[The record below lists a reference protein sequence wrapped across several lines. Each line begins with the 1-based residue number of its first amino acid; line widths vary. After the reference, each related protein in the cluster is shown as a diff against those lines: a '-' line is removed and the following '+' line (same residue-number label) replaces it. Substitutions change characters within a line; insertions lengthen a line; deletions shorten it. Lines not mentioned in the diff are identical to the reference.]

1 MTRSDSVHSSNVFWW
16 TTNIFL
22 LLFRSTRESSF
33 KSFVLLLPRKYLHF
47 AQRSI
52 EAPPSKRS
60 ASRIARAIQLWVNL
74 DDPAD
79 RQTEWPQTSKS
90 WNHPPSRWNVVRSN
104 YLSYRWWSLIDCNA
118 LSHASRALVQHA
130 ACSCSL
136 TPWWWLLKGLRLAE
150 GGGRGHLRLGTRLN
164 NTKTTVQPV
173 PPPFRCGYTVT
184 VA

>member
-1 MTRSDSVHSSNVFWW
+1 M
-16 TTNIFL
+16 
-22 LLFRSTRESSF
+22 
-33 KSFVLLLPRKYLHF
+33 
-47 AQRSI
+47 
-52 EAPPSKRS
+52 
-60 ASRIARAIQLWVNL
+60 
-74 DDPAD
+74 
-79 RQTEWPQTSKS
+79 
-90 WNHPPSRWNVVRSN
+90 
-104 YLSYRWWSLIDCNA
+104 IDCNA